1 MVRSWWKAVRARK
14 PGDSRPQR
22 WTRQVQHP
30 NWGASLLLLLLLLLI
45 LGVSVERM
53 GLKVAT
59 RTAPVAATATPA
71 VVARAAAIG
80 PPPLLGLRP
89 VISANATV
97 TTTATRGTLLPPIA
111 ESAIAAS
118 INRRAG
124 TSTTPETVSSAPPG
138 SATPTPT
145 VTPTALNLG
154 LPPPEEW
161 TDVRGKPSLSAE
173 KVDAILASYGSPAT
187 GSGPAWVT
195 HSERYGIDNAVALAF
210 FIHESSAGTNPHW
223 SGIKP
228 DGSTTRNVGNIE
240 CAGYHRCFGRWRDYE
255 TWDEGIEDWYRLIAF
270 SYIQRRGVT
279 TVEEIIPIYAPAF
292 ENDVELYIATVLRR
306 IGQFRNVPIELWPP
320 IPTRLPTAIPTETPT
335 GTITATPEPPVAGA
349 KLMPD
354 LVGMDLDTA
363 LATLEQLGIAVDT
376 VDMQTRDRIPEVFDQ
391 VPPRT
396 IISTQPLV
404 DEWVLPDAGVVLGV
418 RAPEEPVTAP
428 PDEEQPIAPPTSAP
442 TSVKPPGWNV
452 IPPTPTP
459 PAAPPEPEPAPPA
472 APPEPDPAPPEEAP
486 SRPTSPP
493 APVEPEPDLPSPGW
507 ET

>member
-1 MVRSWWKAVRARK
+1 MVRSWWKAVRAR
-14 PGDSRPQR
+14 
-22 WTRQVQHP
+22 TRHVRHP
-30 NWGASLLLLLLLLLI
+30 NWGASLLLLLLLLGI
-45 LGVSVERM
+45 LGVSMERM
-53 GLKVAT
+53 GLKVET
-59 RTAPVAATATPA
+59 PTAPVAVTATPA

-89 VISANATV
+89 VISATATV
-97 TTTATRGTLLPPIA
+97 TTTVTSGTLLPPIA
-111 ESAIAAS
+111 ESAIAVS
-118 INRRAG
+118 INRRAVTRTG
-124 TSTTPETVSSAPPG
+124 TVAPSPQG
-138 SATPTPT
+138 SATTTPT
-145 VTPTALNLG
+145 VTPTALDLG

-161 TDVRGKPSLSAE
+161 TDVRGKPSLSAA
-173 KVDAILASYGSPAT
+173 KIDAILASYGSPAT

-210 FIHESSAGTNPHW
+210 FIHESSAGTDPNW

-228 DGSTTRNVGNIE
+228 NGSTTRNVGNIV

-270 SYIQRRGVT
+270 SYIQGRGVT

-292 ENDVELYIATVLRR
+292 ENDVALYIATVLRR

-376 VDMQTRDRIPEVFDQ
+376 VDMQTRDRIPEIFDQ

-418 RAPEEPVTAP
+418 RAPEEPAIAP

-452 IPPTPTP
+452 IPPTPTS
-459 PAAPPEPEPAPPA
+459 PA
-472 APPEPDPAPPEEAP
+472 APPEPDPAPPATPTLPPPPPVTPTVPTLPPEEAP

-493 APVEPEPDLPSPGW
+493 APVEPVPDLPNPGW
-507 ET
+507 GT

>member
-1 MVRSWWKAVRARK
+1 MR
-14 PGDSRPQR
+14 
-22 WTRQVQHP
+22 HP
-30 NWGASLLLLLLLLLI
+30 NWGASLLLLVI
-45 LGVSVERM
+45 LGVSMERM
-53 GLKVAT
+53 GLKVET
-59 RTAPVAATATPA
+59 RTAPVAVTATPA
-71 VVARAAAIG
+71 VVAQAAAVA
-80 PPPLLGLRP
+80 PAPRLGLRP
-89 VISANATV
+89 VISATATV
-97 TTTATRGTLLPPIA
+97 TTTATSGILLPPIA
-111 ESAIAAS
+111 ESAIAVS
-118 INRRAG
+118 INRRAFTRTG
-124 TSTTPETVSSAPPG
+124 TVAPSPEG
-138 SATPTPT
+138 SATTTPT
-145 VTPTALNLG
+145 VTPTALDLG

-173 KVDAILASYGSPAT
+173 KVDAILVSYGSPAT

-210 FIHESSAGTNPHW
+210 FIHESSAGTNPRW

-270 SYIQRRGVT
+270 GYIQRRGVT
-279 TVEEIIPIYAPAF
+279 TVEEIIPIYAPVF

-320 IPTRLPTAIPTETPT
+320 IPTRLPTATPTE
-335 GTITATPEPPVAGA
+335 TITATPEPPVAGA

-363 LATLEQLGIAVDT
+363 LATLEQLGIAVGT
-376 VDMQTRDRIPEVFDQ
+376 VDMQTRERIPEIFDQ

-418 RAPEEPVTAP
+418 RAPEEPATAP

-452 IPPTPTP
+452 MPPTPTS

-472 APPEPDPAPPEEAP
+472 TPTLPPAAPPEAP

-493 APVEPEPDLPSPGW
+493 APVEPVPDLPDPGW